1 MTGRATCR
9 VSGRNH
15 ARHRALVQAWRQVFL
30 EAGGSVPRRNVERL
44 LRDTGV
50 PVPAGDT
57 RRLDMVVHGL
67 GVYRGLPL
75 LCDVFCVSPV
85 TGAGSARPGALTIDG
100 GAVQQASRTCHTTDY
115 PEVNP
120 SGAGRLCAL
129 GVEIFGRW
137 SSDALDVVRA
147 LGRERCE
154 GLPPRVRRGT
164 HLRLLR
170 RWWGLLGIATQRVVA
185 RAVSLGTAADLAE
198 TPLESIYPWHR

>member
-1 MTGRATCR
+1 M
-9 VSGRNH
+9 
-15 ARHRALVQAWRQVFL
+15 
-30 EAGGSVPRRNVERL
+30 
-44 LRDTGV
+44 
-50 PVPAGDT
+50 
-57 RRLDMVVHGL
+57 
-67 GVYRGLPL
+67 
-75 LCDVFCVSPV
+75 
-85 TGAGSARPGALTIDG
+85 TIDG

-185 RAVSLGTAADLAE
+185 RAVSLGTAADLPE
-198 TPLESIYPWHR
+198 TPLESIPGIADLA